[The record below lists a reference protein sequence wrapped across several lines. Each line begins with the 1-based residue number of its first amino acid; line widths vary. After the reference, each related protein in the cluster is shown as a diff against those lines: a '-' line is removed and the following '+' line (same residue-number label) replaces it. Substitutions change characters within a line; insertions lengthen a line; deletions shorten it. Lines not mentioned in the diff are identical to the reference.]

1 MREWLALYIP
11 NTDISNYLYPMY
23 NASLVYIYTPDYLN
37 HCMNWDEYCKYPT
50 IQFMHRTLP
59 LKIRCLWYQ
68 GIFNFK
74 MFAAKA
80 SIYLFNRRIKV
91 KKYIF
96 FQLQSQNMTVRPLS
110 LIPLINAPCGKIQH
124 VLYYRNYSADV
135 FVVHNIFLECCKH
148 ALLLQYGLSWEARSS
163 FNSYMYVPG
172 KYYKIS
178 VARKDCDINAHL
190 VVTSETILST
200 IERESLI
207 HLFSLS
213 LTIFISLSIPIVS
226 NAHSRLDFAPF

>member
-1 MREWLALYIP
+1 
-11 NTDISNYLYPMY
+11 
-23 NASLVYIYTPDYLN
+23 
-37 HCMNWDEYCKYPT
+37 
-50 IQFMHRTLP
+50 
-59 LKIRCLWYQ
+59 
-68 GIFNFK
+68 

-91 KKYIF
+91 KKYFF

-110 LIPLINAPCGKIQH
+110 LFPLINAPCGKLQH
-124 VLYYRNYSADV
+124 VPYYRNYSADV
-135 FVVHNIFLECCKH
+135 FVVHNIFLECCIH
-148 ALLLQYGLSWEARSS
+148 ALHLQYGLSSS

-190 VVTSETILST
+190 VVTSETMLST

-213 LTIFISLSIPIVS
+213 LTIFISLSIPIAS
-226 NAHSRLDFAPF
+226 NAHLRLDFAPF

>member
-1 MREWLALYIP
+1 
-11 NTDISNYLYPMY
+11 MY

-68 GIFNFK
+68 GIFGFK

-80 SIYLFNRRIKV
+80 SICLLLNQG

-135 FVVHNIFLECCKH
+135 FVVHNIFLECCIH
-148 ALLLQYGLSWEARSS
+148 ALHLRYGLSWEARSS
-163 FNSYMYVPG
+163 FSSYMYVPG

-190 VVTSETILST
+190 VVTSETMLST

-213 LTIFISLSIPIVS
+213 LTIFISLSIPIAS